1 MNTLGAL
8 PAGLYGCGPDVPA
21 RQSARGKAIRHPHP
35 MKSFA
40 TSVLKHRAR
49 IMPVILPLAMVGATT
64 ALLMAI
70 DIYVDTE
77 LLVFGYLVP
86 TTLAAVAYGSLAGTF
101 SAIVSA
107 LCAAYFL
114 YPPTFALWI
123 DNRLHVVELIIF
135 AALALAASYI
145 VGCMSAW
152 RRD

>member
-1 MNTLGAL
+1 
-8 PAGLYGCGPDVPA
+8 
-21 RQSARGKAIRHPHP
+21 
-35 MKSFA
+35 
-40 TSVLKHRAR
+40 
-49 IMPVILPLAMVGATT
+49 MPVAVPLLLAGATT

-77 LLVFGYLVP
+77 LLVFGYLAP
-86 TTLAAVAYGSLAGTF
+86 TTLAAVAYGSLAGT
-101 SAIVSA
+101 STAIVSA
-107 LCAAYFL
+107 LFAAYFL

-145 VGCMSAW
+145 VGCMTIW